1 MNSLVLA
8 FIGVGMMIAG
18 YLLYSKFLGKRVYG
32 LSENYRTPAHTMEDG
47 VDYVPTNKYVLWGH
61 HFTSVAG
68 AAPIVGPAVAVIWGW
83 LPAFLWVT
91 IGTVFIAGMHDF
103 GALWA
108 SQRHRGQSIG
118 TLSGRYIGSRG
129 RNLFLVVIFLLLL
142 MVVAAFAVVIAG
154 LLVST
159 PSAVIP
165 TWGAILVALLVG
177 QAIYR
182 LKWNLPLVS
191 VVGVIALYSL
201 MVIGDRYPIEL
212 PESTFG
218 LPPAAIWIII
228 LFIYGGIASLLPVW
242 VLLQPRD
249 YINGLQLFV
258 GLGILYASFL
268 LTAPTLVAPMVNVP
282 DTSADGSP
290 MPSILPLLFVTI
302 ACGAISGFHGV
313 VASGTSS
320 KQLDKETDARFV
332 GYFGAVGEGLL
343 ALGAIIATTAG
354 FKSLQQWEEIY
365 SAFGQGGVGAFVKGG
380 GHLVNEGLGIPTS
393 LSATI
398 LATMAVLFAA
408 TTMDTG
414 IRLQR
419 LVVQEIAEVMGGKL
433 NSAAATIIVLAVGV
447 GLTFS
452 AGGDGSGGMIIWPLF
467 GTTNQLMAALT
478 MSILAVMLTRLR
490 RPTWPILIPL
500 VFVLIMSLWAA
511 VAQIEGFYAKGQW
524 LLLVL
529 DLIILVAA
537 CWITVEAFAAM
548 NRARKEP
555 QVTWSDDDLDA
566 PMTAAE
572 SAAGSAGSAG
582 ASASGAAEPGA
593 RA

>member
-8 FIGVGMMIAG
+8 VIGVGMMIGG
-18 YLLYSKFLGKRVYG
+18 YLLSSRFLATRVYQ
-32 LSENYRTPAHTMEDG
+32 LSDTYRTPAHTMNDG

-108 SQRHRGQSIG
+108 SQRHKGQSIG
-118 TLSGRYIGSRG
+118 TLSGRYIGNRG

-142 MVVAAFAVVIAG
+142 MVVAAFAVVISN

-159 PSAVIP
+159 PTAVIP
-165 TWGAILVALLVG
+165 TWGAIIVALFIG

-191 VVGVIALYSL
+191 VVGVVILYAL
-201 MVIGDRYPIEL
+201 MIIGDRFPVSL
-212 PESTFG
+212 PDSVLG
-218 LPPAAIWIII
+218 LSPNAFWILL
-228 LFIYGGIASLLPVW
+228 LFIYGGVASLLPVW

-258 GLGILYASFL
+258 GLAILYGAFL
-268 LTAPTLVAPMVNVP
+268 LTGPTIVAPALNTNLP
-282 DTSADGSP
+282 DGTP
-290 MPSILPLLFVTI
+290 PLWPLLFVTI
-302 ACGAISGFHGV
+302 ACGAISGFHGIV
-313 VASGTSS
+313 SSGTSS

-343 ALGAIIATTAG
+343 ALGTIIATTAG
-354 FKSLQQWEEIY
+354 FRTLQDWEAVY
-365 SAFGQGGVGAFVKGG
+365 TAFNQGGVKAFVTGG
-380 GHLVNEGLGIPTS
+380 GSLINQGLGIPTS

-419 LVVQEIAEVMGGKL
+419 FVVQEIGEIMGVRLSGIV
-433 NSAAATIIVLAVGV
+433 ATVIVVVVAL

-452 AGGDGSGGMIIWPLF
+452 AGGDGSGGMLIWPLF
-467 GTTNQLMAALT
+467 GTTNQLMAALSL
-478 MSILAVMLTRLR
+478 SIVAVILTRLR
-490 RPTWPILIPL
+490 RPTWPVLIPL
-500 VFVLIMSLWAA
+500 VFVLTVSLWAA
-511 VAQIEGFYAKGQW
+511 VVQVRGFWETQNW
-524 LLLVL
+524 LLLAI
-529 DLIILVAA
+529 DLVIIVCAI
-537 CWITVEAFAAM
+537 WVTVEAFAAM
-548 NRARKEP
+548 NRARTEDP
-555 QVTWSDDDLDA
+555 VVWTDEDLDA
-566 PMTAAE
+566 TTRTAPATV
-572 SAAGSAGSAG
+572 
-582 ASASGAAEPGA
+582 PKKV
-593 RA
+593 